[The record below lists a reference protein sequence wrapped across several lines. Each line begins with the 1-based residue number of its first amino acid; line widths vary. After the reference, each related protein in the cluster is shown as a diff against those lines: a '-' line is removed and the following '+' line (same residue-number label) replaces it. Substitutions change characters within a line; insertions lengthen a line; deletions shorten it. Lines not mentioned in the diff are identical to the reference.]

1 MITSGTRCDFAV
13 DDNSTDV
20 YLIELKGKDLRKA
33 CIQLKNSYQYFK
45 KNFSYKTIHCRVVLS
60 KISSPAV
67 ASCELKE
74 MLKMVKEEK
83 ISFKYKNDRL
93 DEILE

>member
-1 MITSGTRCDFAV
+1 
-13 DDNSTDV
+13 
-20 YLIELKGKDLRKA
+20 
-33 CIQLKNSYQYFK
+33 
-45 KNFSYKTIHCRVVLS
+45 VVLS